1 MARPHAQSRRGSPQT
16 VGDILAR
23 FMKTSGLKQK
33 LRSPQIYDCWPD
45 VAGADAAGHSRVVG
59 FRDCVLYVEVDS
71 APWLQML
78 STFKKKELLAGV
90 REWMTGVRVTDIR
103 FKVGQR
109 ADASADSAERNLCQS
124 KARPTPTTRAT
135 SRFYP
140 A

>member
-1 MARPHAQSRRGSPQT
+1 LARRDTHGRHGSPQA
-16 VGDILAR
+16 VGNILAR

-33 LRSPQIYDCWPD
+33 LRSPQIYDCWPN
-45 VAGADAAGHSRVVG
+45 VAGAEAAEHSRVVG
-59 FRDCVLYVEVDS
+59 FRDCILYVEVDS

-78 STFKKKELLAGV
+78 STFKKKELLIGV
-90 REWMTGVRVTDIR
+90 REWMTGVRVTEIR

-109 ADASADSAERNLCQS
+109 ADGSADSAERNLCQS

-135 SRFYP
+135 SRSYP